1 MRLRPKEIDDNI
13 LISLNHFRR
22 EKMEKQA
29 ILTAYAVNEG
39 EEGDS
44 GNKIG
49 KCFTT
54 HEFAHLLVRGLGGH
68 VWEFAQ
74 LVEGPTGLPAVLYE
88 HATFGIDVEDL
99 TLDTAGEFVD
109 QIEDAVRG
117 YDLDEPISE
126 FADFLK
132 QCIIFTV
139 GKSKSLVGLTYTLV
153 GEVEVEENDN

>member
-1 MRLRPKEIDDNI
+1 
-13 LISLNHFRR
+13 
-22 EKMEKQA
+22 MEKQA

-54 HEFAHLLVRGLGGH
+54 HEFAHLLVRGLGGR
-68 VWEFAQ
+68 VSEEAE

-88 HATFGIDVEDL
+88 YATFAIEVEDL

-109 QIEDAVRG
+109 QIEGAVRG
-117 YDLDEPISE
+117 YDLGEPISE

-139 GKSKSLVGLTYTLV
+139 GKRKSFVGISYSLV
-153 GEVEVEENDN
+153 GEVDVEENDN